1 MGNNKS
7 YSGKKP
13 NSNHHNNN
21 NKKRGSLISN
31 VNNHR
36 MNKQDLKNKLNDG
49 VLVYNGPLTVSEL
62 AEKLGISAVDVV
74 RSLFLEKIMVN
85 VNTTLNDDYIELV
98 ALKYGYEVQKEKVVE
113 LEKIEPTEEDITAE
127 YKAIADAYKMEIE
140 KVQEALEKDAE
151 NIKKYLKGYNIC
163 LDINGKMLKSEEFS
177 QFILNTIEEHN
188 WTRDILGDTVEFLTE
203 EQENLYESLGGG
215 YESEEIDEFIYN
227 DKVNLE
233 ISRRL
238 KEQGVTSYLYTNEEY
253 LDEIRNGSII
263 CEGINVE
270 EIKNMITE

>member
-1 MGNNKS
+1 M
-7 YSGKKP
+7 
-13 NSNHHNNN
+13 
-21 NKKRGSLISN
+21 
-31 VNNHR
+31 
-36 MNKQDLKNKLNDG
+36 DKLTREQE
-49 VLVYNGPLTVSEL
+49 V
-62 AEKLGISAVDVV
+62 VV
-74 RSLFLEKIMVN
+74 RKLLHYS
-85 VNTTLNDDYIELV
+85 
-98 ALKYGYEVQKEKVVE
+98 
-113 LEKIEPTEEDITAE
+113 
-127 YKAIADAYKMEIE
+127 
-140 KVQEALEKDAE
+140 
-151 NIKKYLKGYNIC
+151 
-163 LDINGKMLKSEEFS
+163 KSEDFS
-177 QFILNTIEEHN
+177 QFILKTIGEHN

-215 YESEEIDEFIYN
+215 YESEEIDKFIYN